1 MKKTLKLFALLFV
14 AVAMSCNFVACGGGD
29 KENGEIV
36 KPGGNGSSDEDN
48 DDPNGN
54 ENNPDDPDDGTI
66 QEKLLIGTWQGTLL
80 EYFEI
85 YENGETYEEETP
97 LEEGDMTITFYDDH
111 TFKAVYMDGDI
122 VDGEEEG
129 SWRLTGDTLETIY
142 EGEQTDLHVLELTE
156 TAFRYEIVNEYGSYT
171 EKGVYTFKRK

>member
-1 MKKTLKLFALLFV
+1 MKTLKFFVLLFV

-36 KPGGNGSSDEDN
+36 KPGGNG
-48 DDPNGN
+48 
-54 ENNPDDPDDGTI
+54 PDDPDDGTI

>member
-1 MKKTLKLFALLFV
+1 M
-14 AVAMSCNFVACGGGD
+14 
-29 KENGEIV
+29 
-36 KPGGNGSSDEDN
+36 
-48 DDPNGN
+48 
-54 ENNPDDPDDGTI
+54 
-66 QEKLLIGTWQGTLL
+66 

>member
-1 MKKTLKLFALLFV
+1 MKTLKLFALLFV

-54 ENNPDDPDDGTI
+54 ENDPDDPDDGTI

-111 TFKAVYMDGDI
+111 TFK
-122 VDGEEEG
+122 
-129 SWRLTGDTLETIY
+129 GDTLETIY